1 MKTIYAIALWVCVIA
16 LLAECDN
23 LMLFIIVKSIAGILA
38 LVFGYLLHNLIDEET
53 I

>member
-1 MKTIYAIALWVCVIA
+1 MKTIYAIALWVCLIA

-23 LMLFIIVKSIAGILA
+23 LTTFIVVKSIAGILA
-38 LVFGYLLHNLIDEET
+38 LVFGYLLHQLIDEEP

>member
-1 MKTIYAIALWVCVIA
+1 MKTIYAIAIWVCLIA

-23 LMLFIIVKSIAGILA
+23 LMLFIIVKSIAGVLAIL
-38 LVFGYLLHNLIDEET
+38 FGYLLNNLIEEET

>member
-1 MKTIYAIALWVCVIA
+1 MKTIYAIAIWVCLIA

-23 LMLFIIVKSIAGILA
+23 LATFIVVKSIAGILA
-38 LVFGYLLHNLIDEET
+38 LVFGYLLHNLIDEEP

>member
-23 LMLFIIVKSIAGILA
+23 LVLFIIVKSIAGILA
-38 LVFGYLLHNLIDEET
+38 LVFGCLLHNLIEEET

>member
-1 MKTIYAIALWVCVIA
+1 MKTIYAIALWVCLIA

-23 LMLFIIVKSIAGILA
+23 LALFIIVKSIAGILA